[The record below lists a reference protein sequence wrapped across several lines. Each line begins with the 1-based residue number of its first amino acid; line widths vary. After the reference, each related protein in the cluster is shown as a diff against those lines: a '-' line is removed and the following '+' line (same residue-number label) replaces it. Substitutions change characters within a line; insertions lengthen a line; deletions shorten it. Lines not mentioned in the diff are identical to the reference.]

1 MLPVRSIY
9 DTGATV
15 TLSSDWDVSTLN
27 PFVGMQHALQ
37 LDKQSLPNLDA
48 AIDAYTINAAYLM
61 RQEQKT
67 GSIEVGKYGDLIV
80 LDQNMFNVPVN
91 NIGKTKVLLT
101 LLGGKTVYRSAAM
114 K

>member
-1 MLPVRSIY
+1 
-9 DTGATV
+9 
-15 TLSSDWDVSTLN
+15 
-27 PFVGMQHALQ
+27 
-37 LDKQSLPNLDA
+37 
-48 AIDAYTINAAYLM
+48 M